1 MKWYKKLARYLIRL
15 RANVLGGRIS
25 LGNHTHLNIGC
36 EVRGDVKIG
45 NYCAIGRHVT
55 FQARNHITSKPS
67 QQNIL
72 YDEVLDSEL
81 EYETEQI
88 EIGNDVWIG
97 NRVMILPGVTVGDG
111 AILAA
116 GAVVT
121 NDVEPYEVVGGVPAR
136 HISWRFSEP
145 VRDQLQE
152 IAWWQWTEERI
163 RDNREFFNENLSE
176 FDGNLEEL
184 VR

>member
-1 MKWYKKLARYLIRL
+1 MKWYKKLARSLIRL
-15 RANVLGGRIS
+15 RVSVLGGNIT

-55 FQARNHITSKPS
+55 FQARNHVTSKPS

-72 YDEVLDSEL
+72 YNEMLDSEL
-81 EYETEQI
+81 EYDSEQI

-121 NDVEPYEVVGGVPAR
+121 SDVEPYEVVGGVPAS
-136 HISWRFSEP
+136 HIGWRFP
-145 VRDQLQE
+145 DHIRDQLQE

-163 RDNREFFNENLSE
+163 RENKAFFNQDLSE
-176 FDGNLEEL
+176 FDGDLQDL
-184 VR
+184 VW